1 MEDKDRNKEELL
13 LEISSLR
20 QQILEMEIA
29 KAQKDQYKQIIEN
42 ANSIILLMNTKGVIT
57 FFNQYA
63 QRFFGFHEQEILG
76 KSVIG
81 TIVPQKDSS
90 GIDLINMIS
99 DIVKNPENH
108 FVNENEN
115 MRRNGE
121 RVRVLWTNKALIDQ
135 YGDIKEILCIGNKII
150 KTV

>member
-1 MEDKDRNKEELL
+1 MEDRNKNKDELL
-13 LEISSLR
+13 LELDSLR
-20 QQILEMEIA
+20 KRVLELEITKA
-29 KAQKDQYKQIIEN
+29 KEDKYKQIVEN

-76 KSVIG
+76 KSVLG
-81 TIVPQKDSS
+81 TIVPDKDSS
-90 GIDLINMIS
+90 GKDLISMIN
-99 DIVKNPENH
+99 DIVKNPERH

-121 RVRVLWTNKALIDQ
+121 PVRILWSNKALIDKH
-135 YGDIKEILCIGNKII
+135 GNIEEILCIGNKVV
-150 KTV
+150 KPE

>member
-1 MEDKDRNKEELL
+1 MDDKDRSNEDLL

-20 QQILEMEIA
+20 EQVLELEIMSA
-29 KAQKDQYKQIIEN
+29 KEDRYKQIVEN
-42 ANSIILLMNTKGVIT
+42 ANSIILLMDTKGVVT

-76 KSVIG
+76 KSVLG
-81 TIVPQKDSS
+81 TIVPEKDSS
-90 GIDLINMIS
+90 GTDLINMIN

-115 MRRNGE
+115 RRRNGE
-121 RVRVLWTNKALIDQ
+121 RVRILWTNKALIDKD
-135 YGDIKEILCIGNKII
+135 GDIKEILCIGNKIV
-150 KTV
+150 KTD